1 MKNSYTKKILAGI
14 SSLLIASSAVP
25 LTMFSTAA
33 ADSAAYGDANCD
45 GKVNLADTVL
55 IMQVKANPSKY
66 SFTKQGEYNADCC
79 DVGDGVSNK
88 DALAIQQYLMGLTEI
103 LPSSSAE

>member
-25 LTMFSTAA
+25 VTMFGTAA

-45 GKVNLADTVL
+45 GKVNLADAVL
-55 IMQVKANPSKY
+55 VMQYKANPTKY
-66 SFTKQGEYNADCC
+66 PISGYGLNNAD
-79 DVGDGVSNK
+79 VYSTGDGVTNL
-88 DALAIQQYLMGLTEI
+88 DALEIQKYLLGLVTVLGPE
-103 LPSSSAE
+103 A